1 MTIKEVFDE
10 DAMTIAFRIS
20 FNRNKSKIIAELNE
34 VIPRIKK
41 SLSREDVWYR
51 VIDVSGKWSSDKEDF
66 EDPWTSPNADAWVQ
80 LANHSEFLEG
90 LHVWFGDLENL
101 LALHLQEKHASIRE
115 TDEVLLGE
123 VPLSILAVTHLDFVP
138 VFTRFLDVWDDPA
151 QAQQHSVVMEIVQSH
166 GRCPAVEDLLVKLV
180 AQHGGDG
187 DLIQSVLRPLLEK
200 LYGDFPGSKLFRR
213 MVETTH
219 AMGTKRQDSE
229 GNRYIFL
236 HCPDWPELK
245 VSATAILAELDA

>member
-1 MTIKEVFDE
+1 M
-10 DAMTIAFRIS
+10 
-20 FNRNKSKIIAELNE
+20 
-34 VIPRIKK
+34 
-41 SLSREDVWYR
+41 
-51 VIDVSGKWSSDKEDF
+51 
-66 EDPWTSPNADAWVQ
+66 
-80 LANHSEFLEG
+80 
-90 LHVWFGDLENL
+90 WFGDLENL